1 MQKQNHT
8 EIKIKDQKIIKNNK
22 LSIFEAIVP
31 IILLVGMLAYNVFIF
46 GDDSLS
52 GSNQFILLMGAA
64 VASMIGFKNKV
75 SFSLMMNE
83 VAENVKTTSSA
94 IFILLMVGALAGTW
108 LVSGIIPTMIYYGLQ
123 ILNPTI
129 FLPACLIICAVI

>member
-52 GSNQFILLMGAA
+52 GSNQFILLIGGAIA
-64 VASMIGFKNKV
+64 
-75 SFSLMMNE
+75 
-83 VAENVKTTSSA
+83 A
-94 IFILLMVGALAGTW
+94 IVG
-108 LVSGIIPTMIYYGLQ
+108 
-123 ILNPTI
+123 
-129 FLPACLIICAVI
+129 